1 MKLKKLLAVMLA
13 GTMLLG
19 SMAGCGQKAESE
31 DKGDA
36 KTEGNADEGKD
47 SEGKTIS
54 VAAIETAY
62 GSEMWTKV
70 AEAFTEETGINVELT
85 TDKKLEDVIGHLCRV
100 ENIQM
105 LFIWLQDVRQL
116 LQNSLLKIT

>member
-47 SEGKTIS
+47 SEGKS
-54 VAAIETAY
+54 
-62 GSEMWTKV
+62 
-70 AEAFTEETGINVELT
+70 
-85 TDKKLEDVIGHLCRV
+85 
-100 ENIQM
+100 
-105 LFIWLQDVRQL
+105 
-116 LQNSLLKIT
+116 